1 MVGSLQDGGD
11 GGKPGSRSCMVA
23 PGSWVPSRGFPPFPA
38 PVSPME
44 VCPLGLESAGLI
56 RRSRQHVCALSLDS
70 HHTLGVSVRAFS
82 PAGAAEHVLRG
93 RHSTL
98 WCL

>member
-1 MVGSLQDGGD
+1 MPQILDPPRNFRDSPL
-11 GGKPGSRSCMVA
+11 SSC
-23 PGSWVPSRGFPPFPA
+23 GFLPFAA

-56 RRSRQHVCALSLDS
+56 RRSRQHVCALSLGS

-82 PAGAAEHVLRG
+82 PAGAAGHGPRG
-93 RHSTL
+93 RQSTL
-98 WCL
+98 WYL